1 MLTIKIIGLLL
12 YLILIVA
19 ILIVF
24 IELDGSTKLTVGYAI
39 VSEIGLGL
47 LGCILLVIGLWLIL
61 DDHYYNVVIN
71 SSYNNYSVMSSTSG
85 KKIYR
90 IGRNLYIDSSKSD
103 DPNLIPATINYRK
116 ADNWKV
122 RRQVVVDK
130 ESMNKV
136 QRHKLRSSF
145 NPVLRFASYLIRSK
159 VTIIIN
165 R

>member
-1 MLTIKIIGLLL
+1 MLTIKIIGLLI
-12 YLILIVA
+12 YSILIVA
-19 ILIVF
+19 LLIVF
-24 IELDGSTKLTVGYAI
+24 IELDDSTKLTVGYAI
-39 VSEIGLGL
+39 VGELGLGL
-47 LGCILLVIGLWLIL
+47 MACVLLIFGLWLL
-61 DDHYYNVVIN
+61 SEDCYYNVSIN
-71 SSYNNYSVMSSTSG
+71 SCYNHYSVIRSKSS

-116 ADNWKV
+116 ADNWNV

-130 ESMNKV
+130 EYMNKV
-136 QRHKLRSSF
+136 QRHKLRSSL